1 MAELHQKK
9 MKLESLV
16 NDFQDRNEEYLNVI
30 KSVGE
35 EVLSALPNVKVLLR
49 CALLSITESIRN
61 NPERFRSIF
70 YNISLITDYC
80 SSQDYTDSYMSPD
93 NNTEANAA
101 VIVDEAEKLYN
112 KVVKDCINKA
122 IIIIDHPFSKPSSLP
137 LLSPSNEEQKSYE
150 SS

>member
-1 MAELHQKK
+1 
-9 MKLESLV
+9 
-16 NDFQDRNEEYLNVI
+16 
-30 KSVGE
+30 
-35 EVLSALPNVKVLLR
+35 LPNVKMFLR
-49 CALLSITESIRN
+49 YALLSITESIRN

-70 YNISLITDYC
+70 YNMSLITDYC

-137 LLSPSNEEQKSYE
+137 LLSPSNEQ
-150 SS
+150 